1 MWQKFH
7 KFIEKIQ
14 NSDEAA
20 KKRWLIG
27 ASVVS
32 MVFIITL
39 WLAYIGFIIKPM
51 DFQKSPNSA
60 DEFWPIFK
68 NGLLLT
74 GGELGRLITQL
85 SNLAVVRVK
94 NIISIIMNE
103 RTITF
108 EQR

>member
-1 MWQKFH
+1 MRQKFH

-14 NSDEAA
+14 NSNEAT

-27 ASVVS
+27 ASAVS
-32 MVFIITL
+32 MIFIITL
-39 WLAYIGFIIKPM
+39 WLVYIGFIIKPI
-51 DFQKSPNSA
+51 DGEKVSTPT

-68 NGLLLT
+68 NGLIIARA
-74 GGELGRLITQL
+74 EIGRLIAQL
-85 SNLAVVRVK
+85 WNLALLQTK

-108 EQR
+108 ERR

>member
-1 MWQKFH
+1 MWQKLN

-14 NSDEAA
+14 NSDEAT

-27 ASVVS
+27 TSVVS

-39 WLAYIGFIIKPM
+39 WLVYIGFIIKPI
-51 DFQKSPNSA
+51 DGEEVSISTN
-60 DEFWPIFK
+60 EFWPIFK
-68 NGLLLT
+68 NGLIIAQVEIGKLA
-74 GGELGRLITQL
+74 TQL
-85 SNLAVVRVK
+85 WNIVLVQIK

-108 EQR
+108 ERR

>member
-14 NSDEAA
+14 NSNEAT

-27 ASVVS
+27 ASAVS

-39 WLAYIGFIIKPM
+39 WLVYIGFIIKPI
-51 DFQKSPNSA
+51 DGEKTSTST
-60 DEFWPIFK
+60 DEFWPVFK
-68 NGLLLT
+68 NGLIIARA
-74 GGELGRLITQL
+74 EIGRLITQL
-85 SNLAVVRVK
+85 WNLFLVQTK
-94 NIISIIMNE
+94 NIISIITNE

-108 EQR
+108 ERK

>member
-14 NSDEAA
+14 NSDEAT

-27 ASVVS
+27 TSVVS
-32 MVFIITL
+32 MVFIIAL
-39 WLAYIGFIIKPM
+39 WLVYIGFIIKPM
-51 DFQKSPNSA
+51 DGERGSTST
-60 DEFWPIFK
+60 DESWPIFK
-68 NGLLLT
+68 SGLLIARA
-74 GGELGRLITQL
+74 EIGRLATQL
-85 SNLAVVRVK
+85 GNPAMVQIK